1 MILLGR
7 MQTLRVVKKT
17 DFGVYLASQEPETK
31 TAPAPVSENSNTIH
45 ISSKLFPAKNEIIN
59 IPNVLLPKNQAKN
72 LSMGDLIEVFVYK
85 DSEDRP
91 IATTT
96 TPLLV
101 MGSLARLTVKEVTNI
116 GAFLDWG
123 LAKDLFLPFKEQ
135 TFRVQK
141 GDSVLVTLYIDKSS
155 RLCATA
161 KVYNV
166 LASNSPYQRED
177 QVSGTIYE
185 IIDAFGAYVAVDDR
199 YSALIPKQELF
210 TTLKPG
216 DNISARVTK
225 VQPDGRLVLSIR
237 EKSYLQMDTD
247 CALIYD
253 ALIKAGGF
261 LPYHD
266 KTSPE
271 LIKAKFGLSK
281 NAFKRAIGHLQK
293 EGKLLIEEDGISK
306 TNA

>member
-7 MQTLRVVKKT
+7 IQTLRVVKKT
-17 DFGVYLASQEPETK
+17 DFGVYLSDQGIEPDTSFVPDKKEVVDV
-31 TAPAPVSENSNTIH
+31 PSI
-45 ISSKLFPAKNEIIN
+45 
-59 IPNVLLPKNQAKN
+59 LLPKAQAK
-72 LSMGDLIEVFVYK
+72 DLTTGNTVEVFIYK

-91 IATTT
+91 IATTAKPFLT
-96 TPLLV
+96 
-101 MGSLARLTVKEVTNI
+101 MGSLARLTVKEVTGI

-141 GDSVLVTLYIDKSS
+141 GDSVLVSLYIDKSS

-161 KVYNV
+161 KVYNF
-166 LASNSPYQRED
+166 LEANSPYQRED
-177 QVSGTIYE
+177 QVSGTVYE

-199 YSALIPKQELF
+199 YSALVPKKELF

-216 DNISARVTK
+216 EKISARVTK
-225 VQPDGRLVLSIR
+225 GQPDGRLGLSIR
-237 EKSYLQMDTD
+237 EKAYLQMDTD
-247 CALIYD
+247 STLIYD
-253 ALIKAGGF
+253 ALVKAGGF

-293 EGKLLIEEDGISK
+293 EGKLLIEDDGISTVK
-306 TNA
+306 

>member
-7 MQTLRVVKKT
+7 TQTLRVVKKT
-17 DFGVYLASQEPETK
+17 DFGVYLSDQGLEADTSFVPDKKEVVDVP
-31 TAPAPVSENSNTIH
+31 SI
-45 ISSKLFPAKNEIIN
+45 
-59 IPNVLLPKNQAKN
+59 LLPKAQAKD
-72 LSMGDLIEVFVYK
+72 LAMGDTVEVFIYK

-91 IATTT
+91 IATTAK
-96 TPLLV
+96 PLLT
-101 MGSLARLTVKEVTNI
+101 MGSIARLTVKEVTNI

-161 KVYNV
+161 KVYNA
-166 LASNSPYQRED
+166 LPSNSPYQKED
-177 QVSGTIYE
+177 QVSGTVYE

-199 YSALIPKQELF
+199 YSALIPKKELF

-216 DNISARVTK
+216 EKVSARVTK

-247 CALIYD
+247 CTLVYD
-253 ALIKAGGF
+253 ALCKAGGF

-266 KTSPE
+266 KTSPD

-293 EGKLLIEEDGISK
+293 EGKLVIEEDGISK
-306 TNA
+306 IDEA

>member
-7 MQTLRVVKKT
+7 IQTLRVVKKT
-17 DFGVYLASQEPETK
+17 DFGVYLSDQGIEPDTSFVHDKKEVVDV
-31 TAPAPVSENSNTIH
+31 PSI
-45 ISSKLFPAKNEIIN
+45 
-59 IPNVLLPKNQAKN
+59 LLPKAQAK
-72 LSMGDLIEVFVYK
+72 DLTTGNTVEVFIYK

-91 IATTT
+91 IATTAKPFLT
-96 TPLLV
+96 
-101 MGSLARLTVKEVTNI
+101 MGSLARLTVKEVTGI

-141 GDSVLVTLYIDKSS
+141 GDSVLVSLYIDKSS

-161 KVYNV
+161 KVYNF
-166 LASNSPYQRED
+166 LEANSPYQRED
-177 QVSGTIYE
+177 QVSGTVYE

-199 YSALIPKQELF
+199 YSALVPKKELF

-216 DNISARVTK
+216 EKISARVTK

-247 CALIYD
+247 STLIYD
-253 ALIKAGGF
+253 ALVKAGGF

-293 EGKLLIEEDGISK
+293 EGKLLIEDDGISTVK
-306 TNA
+306 

>member
-7 MQTLRVVKKT
+7 IQTLRVVKKT
-17 DFGVYLASQEPETK
+17 DFGVYLSDQGIEPDTSFVPDKKEVVDV
-31 TAPAPVSENSNTIH
+31 PSI
-45 ISSKLFPAKNEIIN
+45 
-59 IPNVLLPKNQAKN
+59 LLPKAQAK
-72 LSMGDLIEVFVYK
+72 DLTTGNTVEVFIYK

-91 IATTT
+91 IATTAKPFLT
-96 TPLLV
+96 
-101 MGSLARLTVKEVTNI
+101 MGSLARLTVKEVTGI

-141 GDSVLVTLYIDKSS
+141 GDSVLVSLYIDKSS

-161 KVYNV
+161 KVYNF
-166 LASNSPYQRED
+166 LEANSPYQRED
-177 QVSGTIYE
+177 QVSGTVYE

-199 YSALIPKQELF
+199 YSALVPKKELF
-210 TTLKPG
+210 TSLKPG
-216 DNISARVTK
+216 EKISARVTK

-247 CALIYD
+247 STLIYD
-253 ALIKAGGF
+253 ALVKAGGF

-293 EGKLLIEEDGISK
+293 EGKLLIEDDGISTVK
-306 TNA
+306 

>member
-17 DFGVYLASQEPETK
+17 DFGVYLSHQGIEPD
-31 TAPAPVSENSNTIH
+31 NSFVPDKKEVVDVPSI
-45 ISSKLFPAKNEIIN
+45 
-59 IPNVLLPKNQAKN
+59 LLPKAQAKD
-72 LSMGDLIEVFVYK
+72 LAVGDTVEVFVYK

-91 IATTT
+91 IATTAK
-96 TPLLV
+96 PLLT
-101 MGSLARLTVKEVTNI
+101 MGSIARLAVKEVTNI

-141 GDSVLVTLYIDKSS
+141 GDSVLVGLYIDKSS

-161 KVYNV
+161 KVYNS
-166 LASNSPYQRED
+166 LAADSPYKADD
-177 QVSGTIYE
+177 QVSGTVYE

-199 YSALIPKQELF
+199 YSALIPNKELF

-216 DNISARVTK
+216 ETIRARVTK

-237 EKSYLQMDTD
+237 EKSYLQMDAD
-247 CALIYD
+247 CTLVYD
-253 ALIKAGGF
+253 ALTKAGGF

-293 EGKLLIEEDGISK
+293 EGKLLIEDDGISK
-306 TNA
+306 TE

>member
-17 DFGVYLASQEPETK
+17 DFGVYVSDQEMETTDSFVPDK
-31 TAPAPVSENSNTIH
+31 
-45 ISSKLFPAKNEIIN
+45 KEIIHMSS
-59 IPNVLLPKNQAKN
+59 ILLPKNQAKD
-72 LSMGDLIEVFVYK
+72 LSMGDTVEVFIYK

-91 IATTT
+91 IATTAK
-96 TPLLV
+96 PNLV
-101 MGSLARLTVKEVTNI
+101 MGSIARLTVKEVTNI

-161 KVYNV
+161 KVYNA
-166 LASNSPYQRED
+166 LASDSPYAVGD
-177 QVSGTIYE
+177 QVSGTVYE
-185 IIDAFGAYVAVDDR
+185 IIEAFGAYVAVDDR
-199 YSALIPKQELF
+199 YSALIPKKELF

-216 DNISARVTK
+216 EQISARVTK
-225 VQPDGRLVLSIR
+225 VQPDGRLALSIR

-247 CALIYD
+247 CVLIYE
-253 ALIKAGGF
+253 ALCKAGGF

-271 LIKAKFGLSK
+271 LIKAKFNLSK

-293 EGKLLIEEDGISK
+293 EGKLIIEEDGISK
-306 TNA
+306 TEE

>member
-7 MQTLRVVKKT
+7 IQTLRVAKKT
-17 DFGVYLASQEPETK
+17 DFGVYLSSQGIEPDLSFVPDKKEVVDM
-31 TAPAPVSENSNTIH
+31 PSI
-45 ISSKLFPAKNEIIN
+45 
-59 IPNVLLPKNQAKN
+59 LLPKAQAKD
-72 LSMGDLIEVFVYK
+72 LSLGDTVEVFIYK

-91 IATTT
+91 IATTAKPHLT
-96 TPLLV
+96 
-101 MGSLARLTVKEVTNI
+101 MGSIARLTVKEVTNI

-141 GDSVLVTLYIDKSS
+141 GDSVLVSLYIDKSS

-161 KVYNV
+161 KIYNA
-166 LASNSPYQRED
+166 LAANSPYKANA
-177 QVSGTIYE
+177 QVSGTVYE
-185 IIDAFGAYVAVDDR
+185 IIDAFGAYVAVDDC
-199 YSALIPKQELF
+199 YSALIPNKELF
-210 TTLKPG
+210 TALKPG
-216 DNISARVTK
+216 ESVRARVTK

-247 CALIYD
+247 SALIYD

-271 LIKAKFGLSK
+271 LIKSKFGLSK

-293 EGKLLIEEDGISK
+293 EGKLLIEDDGISK
-306 TNA
+306 TE

>member
-7 MQTLRVVKKT
+7 IQTLRVVKKT
-17 DFGVYLASQEPETK
+17 DFGVYLSDQGIEPDTSFVPDKKEVVDV
-31 TAPAPVSENSNTIH
+31 PSI
-45 ISSKLFPAKNEIIN
+45 
-59 IPNVLLPKNQAKN
+59 LLPKAQAKELTTGN
-72 LSMGDLIEVFVYK
+72 TVEVFIYK

-91 IATTT
+91 IATTAKPFLT
-96 TPLLV
+96 
-101 MGSLARLTVKEVTNI
+101 MGSLARLTVKEVTGI

-141 GDSVLVTLYIDKSS
+141 GDSVLVSLYIDKSS

-161 KVYNV
+161 KVYNF
-166 LASNSPYQRED
+166 LEANSPYQRED
-177 QVSGTIYE
+177 QVSGTVYE

-199 YSALIPKQELF
+199 YSALVPKKELF

-216 DNISARVTK
+216 EKISARVTK

-247 CALIYD
+247 STLIYD
-253 ALIKAGGF
+253 ALVKAGGF

-293 EGKLLIEEDGISK
+293 EGKLLIEDDGISTVK
-306 TNA
+306 

>member
-17 DFGVYLASQEPETK
+17 DFGLYLSSEGVASDASFVPDKKE
-31 TAPAPVSENSNTIH
+31 VVD
-45 ISSKLFPAKNEIIN
+45 
-59 IPNVLLPKNQAKN
+59 IPSVLLPKRQAGEHVV
-72 LSMGDLIEVFVYK
+72 GDTMEVFIYK

-96 TPLLV
+96 KPLLT
-101 MGSLARLTVKEVTNI
+101 MGTIARLTVKEVTNI

-161 KVYNV
+161 KVYNA
-166 LASNSPYQRED
+166 LSASSPYQRED
-177 QVSGTIYE
+177 QVSGTVYE

-199 YSALIPKQELF
+199 FSALIPNKELF

-216 DNISARVTK
+216 QTVSARVTK

-247 CALIYD
+247 CTLVYD
-253 ALIKAGGF
+253 ALCKAGGF

-293 EGKLLIEEDGISK
+293 EGKLVIEEDGISK
-306 TNA
+306 ANE

>member
-7 MQTLRVVKKT
+7 IQTLRVVKKT
-17 DFGVYLASQEPETK
+17 DFGVYLSDQGIDAD
-31 TAPAPVSENSNTIH
+31 VSV
-45 ISSKLFPAKNEIIN
+45 
-59 IPNVLLPKNQAKN
+59 IPDKKEVVDVPSILLPKAQAKE
-72 LSMGDLIEVFVYK
+72 LTTGDTVEVFIYK

-91 IATTT
+91 IATTAK
-96 TPLLV
+96 PLLTL
-101 MGSLARLTVKEVTNI
+101 GSIARLTVKEVTNI

-161 KVYNV
+161 KVYNS
-166 LASNSPYQRED
+166 LSADSPYHKED
-177 QVSGTIYE
+177 QVSGTVYE
-185 IIDAFGAYVAVDDR
+185 IIDAFGAYVAIDDR
-199 YSALIPKQELF
+199 YSALIPKKELF

-216 DNISARVTK
+216 EKINARVTK

-237 EKSYLQMDTD
+237 EKSYLQIETD

-253 ALIKAGGF
+253 ALVKAGGF

-266 KTSPE
+266 KTSPD

-293 EGKLLIEEDGISK
+293 EGKLIIEEDGISN
-306 TNA
+306 TE

>member
-17 DFGVYLASQEPETK
+17 DFGVYLSDQGMEPDTSFVPE
-31 TAPAPVSENSNTIH
+31 
-45 ISSKLFPAKNEIIN
+45 KNEVVDVPSI
-59 IPNVLLPKNQAKN
+59 LLPKAQAKD
-72 LSMGDLIEVFVYK
+72 LTTGDTVEVFIYK

-91 IATTT
+91 IATTAK
-96 TPLLV
+96 PNLV
-101 MGSLARLTVKEVTNI
+101 MGEIARLTVKEVTNI

-141 GDSVLVTLYIDKSS
+141 GDSVLVSLYIDKSS

-161 KVYNV
+161 KVYNA
-166 LASNSPYQRED
+166 LKANSPYQRED
-177 QVSGTIYE
+177 QVSGTVYE
-185 IIDAFGAYVAVDDR
+185 IIDAFGAYVAVDDMF
-199 YSALIPKQELF
+199 SALIPKKELF

-216 DNISARVTK
+216 EKVSARVTK

-247 CALIYD
+247 SALIYD
-253 ALIKAGGF
+253 ALVKAGGF

-266 KTSPE
+266 KTSPD

-293 EGKLLIEEDGISK
+293 EGKLLIEDDGISK
-306 TNA
+306 TE

>member
-7 MQTLRVVKKT
+7 IQTLRVVKKT
-17 DFGVYLASQEPETK
+17 DFGVYLSDQGLEADTSFVPDKKEVVDVP
-31 TAPAPVSENSNTIH
+31 SI
-45 ISSKLFPAKNEIIN
+45 
-59 IPNVLLPKNQAKN
+59 LLPKAQAKD
-72 LSMGDLIEVFVYK
+72 LAMGDTVEVFIYK

-91 IATTT
+91 IATTAK
-96 TPLLV
+96 PLLT
-101 MGSLARLTVKEVTNI
+101 MGSIARLTVKEVTNI

-161 KVYNV
+161 KVYNA
-166 LASNSPYQRED
+166 LPSNSPYQKED
-177 QVSGTIYE
+177 QVSGTVYE

-199 YSALIPKQELF
+199 YSALIPKKELF

-216 DNISARVTK
+216 EKVSARVTK

-247 CALIYD
+247 CTLVYD
-253 ALIKAGGF
+253 ALCKAGGF

-266 KTSPE
+266 KTSPD

-293 EGKLLIEEDGISK
+293 EGKLVIEEDGISK
-306 TNA
+306 IDEA

>member
-17 DFGVYLASQEPETK
+17 DFGVYLSDQGIEPDTSFVPDKKEVVDV
-31 TAPAPVSENSNTIH
+31 PSI
-45 ISSKLFPAKNEIIN
+45 
-59 IPNVLLPKNQAKN
+59 LLPKAQAK
-72 LSMGDLIEVFVYK
+72 DLTTGNTVEVFIYK

-91 IATTT
+91 IATTAK
-96 TPLLV
+96 PLLT

-141 GDSVLVTLYIDKSS
+141 GDTVLVTLYIDKSS

-161 KVYNV
+161 KVYNS
-166 LASNSPYQRED
+166 LEANSPYQRED
-177 QVSGTIYE
+177 QVSGTVYE

-199 YSALIPKQELF
+199 YSALIPKKELF

-216 DNISARVTK
+216 EKISARVTK

-247 CALIYD
+247 SALIYD

-293 EGKLLIEEDGISK
+293 EGKLLIEDDGISK
-306 TNA
+306 VN

>member
-17 DFGVYLASQEPETK
+17 DFGVYLSDQGIEPDTSFVPDK
-31 TAPAPVSENSNTIH
+31 
-45 ISSKLFPAKNEIIN
+45 KEIVDVPSI
-59 IPNVLLPKNQAKN
+59 LLPKAQAK
-72 LSMGDLIEVFVYK
+72 DLTTGNTVEVFIYK

-91 IATTT
+91 IATTAK
-96 TPLLV
+96 PNLA
-101 MGSLARLTVKEVTNI
+101 MGEIARLTVKEVTNI

-141 GDSVLVTLYIDKSS
+141 GDSVLVSLYIDKSS

-161 KVYNV
+161 KVYNA
-166 LASNSPYQRED
+166 LKSNSPYQRED
-177 QVSGTIYE
+177 QVSGTVYE

-199 YSALIPKQELF
+199 YSALIPNKELF
-210 TTLKPG
+210 TSLKPG
-216 DNISARVTK
+216 EKVSARVTK

-247 CALIYD
+247 SALIYD
-253 ALIKAGGF
+253 ALVKADGF

-306 TNA
+306 AD

>member
-17 DFGVYLASQEPETK
+17 DFGVYLSDQGME
-31 TAPAPVSENSNTIH
+31 PVSFVPEKREVVDVPSI
-45 ISSKLFPAKNEIIN
+45 
-59 IPNVLLPKNQAKN
+59 LLPKSQAKD
-72 LSMGDLIEVFVYK
+72 LAVGDTAEVFIYK

-91 IATTT
+91 IATTAKPT
-96 TPLLV
+96 LT
-101 MGSLARLTVKEVTNI
+101 MGNIARLTVKEVTNI

-155 RLCATA
+155 RLCATS
-161 KVYNV
+161 KVYNA
-166 LASNSPYQRED
+166 LASNSPYKKED
-177 QVSGTIYE
+177 QVSGTVYE

-199 YSALIPKQELF
+199 YSALIPNKELF

-216 DNISARVTK
+216 ETIRARVTK

-247 CALIYD
+247 CTLVYD
-253 ALIKAGGF
+253 ALVKAGGF

-271 LIKAKFGLSK
+271 LIKTKFGLSK

-293 EGKLLIEEDGISK
+293 EGKLLIEDDGISK
-306 TNA
+306 TE

>member
-7 MQTLRVVKKT
+7 IQRLRVVKKT
-17 DFGVYLASQEPETK
+17 DFGVYLSDQGIEADTSFVPDKKEVVDVP
-31 TAPAPVSENSNTIH
+31 SI
-45 ISSKLFPAKNEIIN
+45 
-59 IPNVLLPKNQAKN
+59 LLPKAQAKD
-72 LSMGDLIEVFVYK
+72 LAMGDTVEVFIYK

-91 IATTT
+91 IATTAK
-96 TPLLV
+96 PLLT
-101 MGSLARLTVKEVTNI
+101 MGSIARLTVKEVTNI
-116 GAFLDWG
+116 GAFLDWS

-161 KVYNV
+161 KVYNA
-166 LASNSPYQRED
+166 LPSNSPYQKED
-177 QVSGTIYE
+177 QVSGTVYE

-199 YSALIPKQELF
+199 YSALIPKKELF

-216 DNISARVTK
+216 EKVNARVTK

-247 CALIYD
+247 CTLVYD
-253 ALIKAGGF
+253 ALCKAGGF

-266 KTSPE
+266 KTSPD

-293 EGKLLIEEDGISK
+293 EGKLVIEEDGISK
-306 TNA
+306 VDEA

>member
-7 MQTLRVVKKT
+7 IQTLRVVKKT
-17 DFGVYLASQEPETK
+17 DFGVYLADQGIEE
-31 TAPAPVSENSNTIH
+31 
-45 ISSKLFPAKNEIIN
+45 KLSFVPDKKEVVDMPGI
-59 IPNVLLPKNQAKN
+59 LLPKSQAKD
-72 LSMGDLIEVFVYK
+72 LAIGDTVEVFIYK

-91 IATTT
+91 IATTAK
-96 TPLLV
+96 PLLT
-101 MGSLARLTVKEVTNI
+101 LDTIARLNVKEVTNI

-141 GDSVLVTLYIDKSS
+141 GDTVLVTLYIDKSS

-161 KVYNV
+161 KVYNA
-166 LASNSPYQRED
+166 LAANSPYQKED
-177 QVSGTIYE
+177 QVSGTVYE

-199 YSALIPKQELF
+199 YSALIPKKELF

-216 DNISARVTK
+216 QSIQARVTK

-247 CALIYD
+247 CSLIYD
-253 ALIKAGGF
+253 ALCKAGGF

-293 EGKLLIEEDGISK
+293 EGKLIIEEDGISK
-306 TNA
+306 TE

>member
-17 DFGVYLASQEPETK
+17 DFGCYLSSEGVTPDTSFVPEK
-31 TAPAPVSENSNTIH
+31 KEVV
-45 ISSKLFPAKNEIIN
+45 N
-59 IPNVLLPKNQAKN
+59 IPSILLPKNQAKE
-72 LSMGDLIEVFVYK
+72 LSMGDTVNVFVYK

-91 IATTT
+91 IATITK
-96 TPLLV
+96 PLLV

-166 LASNSPYQRED
+166 LAADSPYQRED
-177 QVSGTIYE
+177 QVSGTVYE
-185 IIDAFGAYVAVDDR
+185 IIEAFGAYVAVDDR
-199 YSALIPKQELF
+199 YSALIPKKELF
-210 TTLKPG
+210 TALKPG
-216 DNISARVTK
+216 EKVTARVTK

-247 CALIYD
+247 CALVYD
-253 ALIKAGGF
+253 ALCKAGGF

-266 KTSPE
+266 KTSPD

-293 EGKLLIEEDGISK
+293 EGKLLIEDDGISK
-306 TNA
+306 ITENN

>member
-7 MQTLRVVKKT
+7 IQTLRVVKKT
-17 DFGVYLASQEPETK
+17 DFGVYLSDQGIEPDTSFVPDKKEVVDV
-31 TAPAPVSENSNTIH
+31 PSI
-45 ISSKLFPAKNEIIN
+45 
-59 IPNVLLPKNQAKN
+59 LLPKAQAK
-72 LSMGDLIEVFVYK
+72 DLTTGNTVEVFIYK

-91 IATTT
+91 IATTAK
-96 TPLLV
+96 PLLT

-141 GDSVLVTLYIDKSS
+141 GDTVLVTLYIDKSS

-161 KVYNV
+161 KVYNS
-166 LASNSPYQRED
+166 LEANSPYQRED
-177 QVSGTIYE
+177 QVSGTVYE

-199 YSALIPKQELF
+199 YSALIPKKELF
-210 TTLKPG
+210 TALTPG
-216 DNISARVTK
+216 EKISARVTK

-247 CALIYD
+247 SALIYD

-293 EGKLLIEEDGISK
+293 EGKLLIEDDGISK
-306 TNA
+306 VN

>member
-17 DFGVYLASQEPETK
+17 DFGVYLTDQGMETVAS
-31 TAPAPVSENSNTIH
+31 PVQDKKEVVDVPSI
-45 ISSKLFPAKNEIIN
+45 
-59 IPNVLLPKNQAKN
+59 LLPKTQAKN
-72 LSMGDLIEVFVYK
+72 LAIGDTVEVFIYK

-91 IATTT
+91 IATTAK
-96 TPLLV
+96 PLLT
-101 MGSLARLTVKEVTNI
+101 MGSIARLNVKEVTTI

-161 KVYNV
+161 KVYSS
-166 LASNSPYQRED
+166 LASDSPYQKED
-177 QVSGTIYE
+177 QVSGTVYE
-185 IIDAFGAYVAVDDR
+185 IIDSFGAYVAVDDR
-199 YSALIPKQELF
+199 FSALIPKKELF

-216 DNISARVTK
+216 EKVNARVTK

-237 EKSYLQMDTD
+237 EKSYLQMDVD
-247 CALIYD
+247 CSLIYD
-253 ALIKAGGF
+253 ALCKAGGF

-266 KTSPE
+266 KTSPD

-293 EGKLLIEEDGISK
+293 EGKLIIEEDGISK
-306 TNA
+306 IE

>member
-7 MQTLRVVKKT
+7 MQSLCVTKKT
-17 DFGVYLASQEPETK
+17 DFGVYLSDQGAAETTSYVPEK
-31 TAPAPVSENSNTIH
+31 KEVVDVPGI
-45 ISSKLFPAKNEIIN
+45 
-59 IPNVLLPKNQAKN
+59 LLPKAQAKE
-72 LSMGDLIEVFVYK
+72 LAIGDIISVFVYK

-91 IATTT
+91 IATTA
-96 TPLLV
+96 TPLLT
-101 MGSLARLTVKEVTNI
+101 MGSVARLTVKEVTTI

-135 TFRVQK
+135 TFCVQK
-141 GDSVLVTLYIDKSS
+141 GDSVLVTLYTDKSS

-161 KVYNV
+161 KVYNA
-166 LASNSPYQRED
+166 LRSDSPYQKEA
-177 QVSGTIYE
+177 QVSGTVYE

-199 YSALIPKQELF
+199 YSALIPKKELF
-210 TTLKPG
+210 TDLKPG
-216 DNISARVTK
+216 TTVHARVTK

-247 CALIYD
+247 SSLIYE
-253 ALIKAGGF
+253 ALCKAGGF

-266 KTSPE
+266 KTSPD

-293 EGKLLIEEDGISK
+293 DGKILIEEDGISK
-306 TNA
+306 TE

>member
-17 DFGVYLASQEPETK
+17 DFGVYLSDQGMEPDTSFVPE
-31 TAPAPVSENSNTIH
+31 
-45 ISSKLFPAKNEIIN
+45 KNEVVDVPSI
-59 IPNVLLPKNQAKN
+59 LLPKAQAKD
-72 LSMGDLIEVFVYK
+72 LTTGDTVEVFIYK

-91 IATTT
+91 IATTAK
-96 TPLLV
+96 PNLA
-101 MGSLARLTVKEVTNI
+101 MGEIARLTVKEVTNI

-141 GDSVLVTLYIDKSS
+141 GDSVLVSLYIDKSS

-161 KVYNV
+161 KVYNA
-166 LASNSPYQRED
+166 LKANSPYQRED
-177 QVSGTIYE
+177 QVSGTVYE
-185 IIDAFGAYVAVDDR
+185 IIDAFGAYVAVDDMF
-199 YSALIPKQELF
+199 SALIPKKELF

-216 DNISARVTK
+216 EKVSARVTK

-247 CALIYD
+247 SALIYD
-253 ALIKAGGF
+253 ALVKAGGF

-266 KTSPE
+266 KTSPD

-293 EGKLLIEEDGISK
+293 AGKLLIEDDGISK
-306 TNA
+306 VD

>member
-7 MQTLRVVKKT
+7 IQTLRVAKKT
-17 DFGVYLASQEPETK
+17 DFGVYLSSQGIEPDLSFVPDKKEVVDM
-31 TAPAPVSENSNTIH
+31 PSI
-45 ISSKLFPAKNEIIN
+45 
-59 IPNVLLPKNQAKN
+59 LLPKAQAKD
-72 LSMGDLIEVFVYK
+72 LSLGDTVEVFIYK

-91 IATTT
+91 IATTAKPHLT
-96 TPLLV
+96 
-101 MGSLARLTVKEVTNI
+101 MGSIARLTVKEVTGI

-141 GDSVLVTLYIDKSS
+141 GDSVPVTLYIDKSC

-161 KVYNV
+161 KIYNA
-166 LASNSPYQRED
+166 LGSDSPYKADD
-177 QVSGTIYE
+177 QVSGTVYE

-199 YSALIPKQELF
+199 YSALIPNKELF
-210 TTLKPG
+210 TALKPG
-216 DNISARVTK
+216 ETIRARVTK

-247 CALIYD
+247 CTLVYD
-253 ALIKAGGF
+253 ALVKAGGF

-271 LIKAKFGLSK
+271 LIKTKFGLSK

-293 EGKLLIEEDGISK
+293 EGKLLIEDDGISK
-306 TNA
+306 TE

>member
-17 DFGVYLASQEPETK
+17 DFGVYLADQGT
-31 TAPAPVSENSNTIH
+31 ENDTSFVPDKKEVVDVPGI
-45 ISSKLFPAKNEIIN
+45 
-59 IPNVLLPKNQAKN
+59 LLPKAQAKE
-72 LSMGDLIEVFVYK
+72 LATGDTVEVFVYK

-96 TPLLV
+96 KPLLTL
-101 MGSLARLTVKEVTNI
+101 GSLARLKVKEVTNI

-141 GDSVLVTLYIDKSS
+141 EDSVLVTLYIDKSS

-161 KVYNV
+161 RVYHA
-166 LASNSPYQRED
+166 LTAPSPYQKED
-177 QVSGTIYE
+177 QVSGTVYE

-199 YSALIPKQELF
+199 YSALIPNKELF
-210 TTLKPG
+210 TSLKPG
-216 DNISARVTK
+216 ETVSARVTK

-237 EKSYLQMDTD
+237 EKSYLQMDAD
-247 CALIYD
+247 CTLIYD
-253 ALIKAGGF
+253 ALVKAGGF

-293 EGKLLIEEDGISK
+293 DGKLLIEEDGISK
-306 TNA
+306 TEATGKERASHF

>member
-1 MILLGR
+1 MILLGK

-17 DFGVYLASQEPETK
+17 DFGLYLS
-31 TAPAPVSENSNTIH
+31 SEGIE
-45 ISSKLFPAKNEIIN
+45 SSYVPDKKECIDVPSI
-59 IPNVLLPKNQAKN
+59 LLPKKQTNN
-72 LSMGDLIEVFVYK
+72 ETIGDTIEVFVYK

-96 TPLLV
+96 KPNLV
-101 MGSLARLTVKEVTNI
+101 MGQVAKLTVKEVTGI
-116 GAFLDWG
+116 GAFLEWG

-161 KVYNV
+161 KIYNM
-166 LASNSPYQRED
+166 LRADSPYQKED
-177 QVSGTIYE
+177 QVSGTVYE
-185 IIDAFGAYVAVDDR
+185 IIDAFGAYVAVDDCF
-199 YSALIPKQELF
+199 SALIPKKELF
-210 TTLKPG
+210 TPLRVGETVQ
-216 DNISARVTK
+216 ARVTK
-225 VQPDGRLVLSIR
+225 VQPDGRLVLAIR
-237 EKSYLQMDTD
+237 EKSYLQMDKD
-247 CALIYD
+247 CEVVYGALC
-253 ALIKAGGF
+253 KAGGF

-271 LIKAKFGLSK
+271 LIQTKFGLSK

-293 EGKLLIEEDGISK
+293 EGKLLIEKDGISK
-306 TNA
+306 VSENE

>member
-7 MQTLRVVKKT
+7 IQTLRVTKKT
-17 DFGVYLASQEPETK
+17 DFGVYLSSQGIEPDTSFVPDKKEVVDV
-31 TAPAPVSENSNTIH
+31 PSI
-45 ISSKLFPAKNEIIN
+45 
-59 IPNVLLPKNQAKN
+59 LLPKAQAK
-72 LSMGDLIEVFVYK
+72 DLAVGNTVEVFVYK

-91 IATTT
+91 IATTAK
-96 TPLLV
+96 PLLT
-101 MGSLARLTVKEVTNI
+101 MGSIARLTVKEVTGI

-141 GDSVLVTLYIDKSS
+141 GDSVPVTLYIDKSS

-161 KVYNV
+161 KIYNA
-166 LASNSPYQRED
+166 LGSDSPYKADD
-177 QVSGTIYE
+177 QVSGTVYE

-199 YSALIPKQELF
+199 YSALIPNKELF

-216 DNISARVTK
+216 ETIRARVTK

-247 CALIYD
+247 CTLVYD
-253 ALIKAGGF
+253 ALVKAGGF

-271 LIKAKFGLSK
+271 LIKTKFGLSK

-293 EGKLLIEEDGISK
+293 EGKLLIEDDGISK
-306 TNA
+306 TE

>member
-17 DFGVYLASQEPETK
+17 DFGVYLSDQGMEPDTSFVPE
-31 TAPAPVSENSNTIH
+31 
-45 ISSKLFPAKNEIIN
+45 KNEVVDVPSI
-59 IPNVLLPKNQAKN
+59 LLPKAQAKD
-72 LSMGDLIEVFVYK
+72 LTTGDTVEVFIYK

-91 IATTT
+91 IATTAK
-96 TPLLV
+96 PNLA
-101 MGSLARLTVKEVTNI
+101 MGEIARLTVKEVTNI

-141 GDSVLVTLYIDKSS
+141 GDSVLVSLYIDKSS

-161 KVYNV
+161 KVYNA
-166 LASNSPYQRED
+166 LKADSPYQRED
-177 QVSGTIYE
+177 QVSGTVYE
-185 IIDAFGAYVAVDDR
+185 IIDAFGAYVAVDDMF
-199 YSALIPKQELF
+199 SALIPKKELF

-216 DNISARVTK
+216 EKVSARVTK

-247 CALIYD
+247 SALIYD
-253 ALIKAGGF
+253 ALVKAGGF

-266 KTSPE
+266 KTSPD

-293 EGKLLIEEDGISK
+293 EGKLLIEDDGISK
-306 TNA
+306 VD

>member
-17 DFGVYLASQEPETK
+17 DFGVYLSDQGIEPDTSFVPDK
-31 TAPAPVSENSNTIH
+31 
-45 ISSKLFPAKNEIIN
+45 KEIVDVPSI
-59 IPNVLLPKNQAKN
+59 LLPKAQAK
-72 LSMGDLIEVFVYK
+72 DLTTGNTVEVFIYK

-91 IATTT
+91 IATTAK
-96 TPLLV
+96 PNLA
-101 MGSLARLTVKEVTNI
+101 MGEIARLTVKEVTNI

-141 GDSVLVTLYIDKSS
+141 GDSVLVSLYIDKSS

-161 KVYNV
+161 KVYNA
-166 LASNSPYQRED
+166 LKSNSPYQRED
-177 QVSGTIYE
+177 QVSGTVYE

-199 YSALIPKQELF
+199 YSALIPNKELF
-210 TTLKPG
+210 TSLKPG
-216 DNISARVTK
+216 EKVSARVTK

-247 CALIYD
+247 SALIYD
-253 ALIKAGGF
+253 ALVKAGGF

-306 TNA
+306 VD

>member
-17 DFGVYLASQEPETK
+17 DFGVYLSDQDIEADLSFVPDKKE
-31 TAPAPVSENSNTIH
+31 VV
-45 ISSKLFPAKNEIIN
+45 
-59 IPNVLLPKNQAKN
+59 NVPSILLPKAQAK
-72 LSMGDLIEVFVYK
+72 DLAIGNTVKVFIYK

-91 IATTT
+91 IATTAKPT
-96 TPLLV
+96 LA
-101 MGSLARLTVKEVTNI
+101 MGEIARLTVKEVTNI

-141 GDSVLVTLYIDKSS
+141 GDSVLVSLYIDKSS

-161 KVYNV
+161 KVYNS
-166 LASNSPYQRED
+166 LKANSPYQRED
-177 QVSGTIYE
+177 QVSGTVYE

-199 YSALIPKQELF
+199 FSALIPKKELF

-216 DNISARVTK
+216 EKISARVTK

-247 CALIYD
+247 SEVIYNALV
-253 ALIKAGGF
+253 KAGGF

-293 EGKLLIEEDGISK
+293 DGKLLIEEDGISK
-306 TNA
+306 VE

>member
-7 MQTLRVVKKT
+7 IQTLRVAKKT
-17 DFGVYLASQEPETK
+17 DFGVYLSSQGIEPDLSFVPDKKEVIDT
-31 TAPAPVSENSNTIH
+31 PSI
-45 ISSKLFPAKNEIIN
+45 
-59 IPNVLLPKNQAKN
+59 LLPKAQAKD
-72 LSMGDLIEVFVYK
+72 LAVGDTVEVFIYK

-91 IATTT
+91 IATTAKPHLT
-96 TPLLV
+96 
-101 MGSLARLTVKEVTNI
+101 MGSIARLTVKEVTNI

-141 GDSVLVTLYIDKSS
+141 GDSVLVSLYIDKSS

-161 KVYNV
+161 KIYNA
-166 LASNSPYQRED
+166 LAANSPYKADD
-177 QVSGTIYE
+177 QVSGTVYE

-199 YSALIPKQELF
+199 YSALIPNKELF
-210 TTLKPG
+210 TALKPG
-216 DNISARVTK
+216 ESVRARVTK

-237 EKSYLQMDTD
+237 EKSYLQMDAD
-247 CALIYD
+247 SALIYD
-253 ALIKAGGF
+253 ALVKAGGF

-271 LIKAKFGLSK
+271 LIKSKFGLSK

-293 EGKLLIEEDGISK
+293 EGKLLIEDDGISK
-306 TNA
+306 TE

>member
-7 MQTLRVVKKT
+7 IQTLRVVKKT
-17 DFGVYLASQEPETK
+17 DFGVYLSDQGIEPDTSFVPDKKEVVDV
-31 TAPAPVSENSNTIH
+31 PSI
-45 ISSKLFPAKNEIIN
+45 
-59 IPNVLLPKNQAKN
+59 LLPKAQAK
-72 LSMGDLIEVFVYK
+72 DLTTGNTVEVFIYK

-91 IATTT
+91 IATTAKPFLT
-96 TPLLV
+96 
-101 MGSLARLTVKEVTNI
+101 MGSLARLTVKEVTGI

-141 GDSVLVTLYIDKSS
+141 GDSVLVSLYIDKSS

-161 KVYNV
+161 KVYNF
-166 LASNSPYQRED
+166 LEANSPYQRED
-177 QVSGTIYE
+177 QVSGTVYE

-199 YSALIPKQELF
+199 YSALVPKKELF
-210 TTLKPG
+210 TTLRPG
-216 DNISARVTK
+216 EKISARVTK

-247 CALIYD
+247 STLIYD
-253 ALIKAGGF
+253 ALVKAGGF

-293 EGKLLIEEDGISK
+293 EGKLLIEDDGISTVK
-306 TNA
+306 

>member
-7 MQTLRVVKKT
+7 LQTLRVVKKT
-17 DFGVYLASQEPETK
+17 DFGVYLNDQDIQPDTSFVPDK
-31 TAPAPVSENSNTIH
+31 
-45 ISSKLFPAKNEIIN
+45 KEIV
-59 IPNVLLPKNQAKN
+59 NVPSILLPKAQAK
-72 LSMGDLIEVFVYK
+72 DLAIGNMVDVFIYK

-91 IATTT
+91 IATTAK
-96 TPLLV
+96 PLLT
-101 MGSLARLTVKEVTNI
+101 MGEIARLTVKEVTNI

-141 GDSVLVTLYIDKSS
+141 GDSVLVSLYIDKSS

-161 KVYNV
+161 KVYNS
-166 LASNSPYQRED
+166 LKANSPYQRED
-177 QVSGTIYE
+177 QVSGTVYE

-199 YSALIPKQELF
+199 FSALIPKKELF

-216 DNISARVTK
+216 EKISARVTK

-237 EKSYLQMDTD
+237 EKSYLQKDAD
-247 CALIYD
+247 SEVIYNALV
-253 ALIKAGGF
+253 KAGGF

-306 TNA
+306 AE

>member
-1 MILLGR
+1 MILLGK

-17 DFGVYLASQEPETK
+17 DFGVYLSDQGIEPSTLVPDKKEVVDV
-31 TAPAPVSENSNTIH
+31 PSI
-45 ISSKLFPAKNEIIN
+45 
-59 IPNVLLPKNQAKN
+59 LLPKSQAKD
-72 LSMGDLIEVFVYK
+72 LTVGDTVEVFIYK

-91 IATTT
+91 IATTAKPFLT
-96 TPLLV
+96 
-101 MGSLARLTVKEVTNI
+101 MGSIARLTVKEVTNI

-161 KVYNV
+161 KVYNALV
-166 LASNSPYQRED
+166 SDSPYQRED
-177 QVSGTIYE
+177 QVSGTVYE

-199 YSALIPKQELF
+199 YSALIPNKELF

-216 DNISARVTK
+216 QTVNARVTK

-247 CALIYD
+247 CTLVYD
-253 ALIKAGGF
+253 ALCKAGGF
-261 LPYHD
+261 LP
-266 KTSPE
+266 
-271 LIKAKFGLSK
+271 
-281 NAFKRAIGHLQK
+281 
-293 EGKLLIEEDGISK
+293 
-306 TNA
+306 

>member
-7 MQTLRVVKKT
+7 MQTLRVIKKT
-17 DFGVYLASQEPETK
+17 DFGVYLSDREIEADASFIPEK
-31 TAPAPVSENSNTIH
+31 KEVID
-45 ISSKLFPAKNEIIN
+45 
-59 IPNVLLPKNQAKN
+59 IPSILLPKAQAKE
-72 LSMGDLIEVFVYK
+72 LSMGDTVKVFIYK

-91 IATTT
+91 IATTAK
-96 TPLLV
+96 PLLT
-101 MGSLARLTVKEVTNI
+101 MGAIARLSVKEVTNI

-161 KVYNV
+161 KVYNA
-166 LASNSPYQRED
+166 LASNSPYQKED
-177 QVSGTIYE
+177 QVSGTVYE

-199 YSALIPKQELF
+199 YSALIPKKELF

-216 DNISARVTK
+216 EKINARVTK

-247 CALIYD
+247 SALIYD
-253 ALIKAGGF
+253 ALCKAGGF

-266 KTSPE
+266 KTSPD
-271 LIKAKFGLSK
+271 LIKTKFGLSK

-293 EGKLLIEEDGISK
+293 EGKLVIEEDGISFPEEQV
-306 TNA
+306 

>member
-17 DFGVYLASQEPETK
+17 DFGVYLSDQGIEAD
-31 TAPAPVSENSNTIH
+31 
-45 ISSKLFPAKNEIIN
+45 ISFVPDKKEVVD
-59 IPNVLLPKNQAKN
+59 IPSILLPKAQAKD
-72 LSMGDLIEVFVYK
+72 LSMGDMIEVFIYK

-96 TPLLV
+96 KPLLT
-101 MGSLARLTVKEVTNI
+101 MGSIARLSVKEVTNI

-161 KVYNV
+161 KVYNA
-166 LASNSPYQRED
+166 LAANSPYQRED
-177 QVSGTIYE
+177 QVSGTVYE

-199 YSALIPKQELF
+199 YSALIPKKELF
-210 TTLKPG
+210 TLLKPG
-216 DNISARVTK
+216 EKISARVTK

-247 CALIYD
+247 CTLIYD
-253 ALIKAGGF
+253 ALCKAGGF

-293 EGKLLIEEDGISK
+293 EGKLLIEDDGISK
-306 TNA
+306 KEEVVTK

>member
-7 MQTLRVVKKT
+7 IQTLRVIKKT
-17 DFGVYLASQEPETK
+17 DFGVYLSDQGIE
-31 TAPAPVSENSNTIH
+31 SDLS
-45 ISSKLFPAKNEIIN
+45 F
-59 IPNVLLPKNQAKN
+59 IPDKKEVVDVPSILLPKAQAKG
-72 LSMGDLIEVFVYK
+72 LATGDAVEVFIYK

-96 TPLLV
+96 KPLLT
-101 MGSLARLTVKEVTNI
+101 MGAIARLNVKEVTNI

-161 KVYNV
+161 KIYNS
-166 LASNSPYQRED
+166 LAANSPYQRED
-177 QVSGTIYE
+177 QVSGTVYE

-199 YSALIPKQELF
+199 YSALIPNKELF

-216 DNISARVTK
+216 EKISARVTK

-247 CALIYD
+247 CSLIYD

-266 KTSPE
+266 KTSPD

-306 TNA
+306 TEQ